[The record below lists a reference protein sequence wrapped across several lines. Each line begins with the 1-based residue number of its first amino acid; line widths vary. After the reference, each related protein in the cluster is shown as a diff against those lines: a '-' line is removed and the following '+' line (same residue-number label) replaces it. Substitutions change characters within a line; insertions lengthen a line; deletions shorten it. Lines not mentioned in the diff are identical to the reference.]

1 MQPCTA
7 GSREWRKIKL
17 YIHSHKISASQG
29 PVIIIDSSEKI
40 DVGTVFLPLFRLDRW
55 HSDV

>member
-7 GSREWRKIKL
+7 GSKEWRKIKL

-40 DVGTVFLPLFRLDRW
+40 DVGTVFLPLF
-55 HSDV
+55 